1 LNGLTAQVQYLQVGT
16 SGTDFNIS
24 SSTATHTFNLPTA
37 SATNRGAL
45 SSADWTTFNNKQSTL
60 SLTTTGNSGSATL
73 VSNTLN
79 VPTYTLAG
87 LGGISLTSLSA
98 TTPLSYNNTTGA
110 FSIQVANTS
119 QDGYLSS
126 TDWNTFNSKQS
137 TITNPVTGTGTSGQV
152 TYFNGTSSVT
162 SSSNFKFDGTNLTI
176 GNPSSA
182 LAQLH
187 VFNSSAA
194 ATILLQTNSTT
205 DYSEIAVRNNS
216 STATSYFRQ
225 YSTAATGSDFGISR
239 AGLALFFSNYATN
252 FAIGTRNGGDLILGT
267 ADTER
272 VRINTSGN
280 VGIGTSTFNG
290 NNLLQVQ
297 GRVDAN
303 LDQGAFRLFTSA
315 AAFAGGIGTGAWV
328 EGSAT
333 TDIAIY
339 SANNLKIYT
348 GSSSTAKVTI
358 ASTGAATFSS
368 SVTATSFIGEAAT
381 TEIRLKGGG
390 YGGSYNT
397 SLRSITGAVGVLQFG
412 NNNDNYILAGNTA
425 AGGYLIFRVNC
436 TSESTASGIEAMRIT
451 SGGFL
456 KQSNTS
462 TYASPSIPVNEFNS
476 DQNYPVI
483 RITNSRSSGAEE
495 MIRQDFSGY
504 TPNNTSSWFIYSTD
518 ASAVRFYVSSNGGIA
533 NYQANDTNLSDER
546 TKKDIIP
553 LESYWDKF
561 KAIEIVK
568 FKYKDQTHDDFN
580 IGVIAQQVES
590 IAPEFVDIDGWNKPQ
605 LDEDGNEI
613 INNEEPLMSVY
624 TCDLHHATIKVL
636 QEAMERIEE
645 QQKQI
650 EELKLKIK

>member
-1 LNGLTAQVQYLQVGT
+1 LNGLTTQVQYFQVGT
-16 SGTDFNIS
+16 SGTDFAIS

-37 SATNRGAL
+37 SAANRGAL

-187 VFNSSAA
+187 IYNASAA

-225 YSTAATGSDFGISR
+225 YSTAATGSDFGVSR

-272 VRINTSGN
+272 ARITSTGIFGIGTASPSGILDVQKNQNATTNVYFRNTDNTNSSSRMYLNIIAGNSSAGFAVLAGGSGTGDFYIGGNNGGNTYFQPYLGGGVTMTLTNGGN
-280 VGIGTSTFNG
+280 VGIGTSSPTNFTG
-290 NNLLQVQ
+290 VGFTGPFLDIAGILQIK
-297 GRVDAN
+297 G
-303 LDQGAFRLFTSA
+303 TSA
-315 AAFAGGIGTGAWV
+315 NTLAAFQLGGDTYRKA
-328 EGSAT
+328 
-333 TDIAIY
+333 
-339 SANNLKIYT
+339 LIYT
-348 GSSSTAKVTI
+348 PVGTDTPYLAFGVATSGSSSSA
-358 ASTGAATFSS
+358 
-368 SVTATSFIGEAAT
+368 
-381 TEIRLKGGG
+381 
-390 YGGSYNT
+390 N
-397 SLRSITGAVGVLQFG
+397 
-412 NNNDNYILAGNTA
+412 
-425 AGGYLIFRVNC
+425 
-436 TSESTASGIEAMRIT
+436 EAMRIT
-451 SGGFL
+451 SGGDKIMKGSVSDITFTGDGV
-456 KQSNTS
+456 QMNFGRNDANYIQANGGTSSNIRVISNTNG
-462 TYASPSIPVNEFNS
+462 V
-476 DQNYPVI
+476 VL
-483 RITNSRSSGAEE
+483 
-495 MIRQDFSGY
+495 
-504 TPNNTSSWFIYSTD
+504 
-518 ASAVRFYVSSNGGIA
+518 SNGATSWGAI
-533 NYQANDTNLSDER
+533 SDEN
-546 TKKDIIP
+546 TKDIIEP
-553 LESYWDKF
+553 
-561 KAIEIVK
+561 
-568 FKYKDQTHDDFN
+568 
-580 IGVIAQQVES
+580 
-590 IAPEFVDIDGWNKPQ
+590 
-605 LDEDGNEI
+605 
-613 INNEEPLMSVY
+613 INNA
-624 TCDLHHATIKVL
+624 C
-636 QEAMERIEE
+636 
-645 QQKQI
+645 
-650 EELKLKIK
+650 LKLKDLRTVIGKYKTDEKDSRRLFLIAQDVEKVFPEAVFDMKNEDETTNLGLNYQDLIPVLVKAIQELSAEIDELKNK